1 MRFARHARIFR
12 GPLDPAPVAAVLM
25 LLLLFMLLGSLVYTP
40 GVLVDLDPTTPGSAT
55 TLTIT
60 SSNDVVFAGKNYKP
74 GELDQLRTDLK
85 TVPGNAGFSVAME
98 PGADPS
104 LARQVSNLFQITLPD
119 GKNLT
124 GTDDATVM
132 VAVNFRGQ
140 CFYENRLVQE
150 AELKTEL
157 GRRLKIATRD
167 SKKLTLL
174 LRMDKAAEYQ
184 VFTRLSGL
192 AYEAGITKV
201 LLVERPAMFGP
212 QP

>member
-12 GPLDPAPVAAVLM
+12 GPLDPAPAAGV
-25 LLLLFMLLGSLVYTP
+25 LLLLMLFMLLGSLVYTP
-40 GVLVDLDPTTPGSAT
+40 GVLVELSPTAAAT
-55 TLTIT
+55 TIT
-60 SSNDVVFAGKNYKP
+60 VSSSNDVAFAGKTYKR
-74 GELDQLRTDLK
+74 EDLDQLRTDLK
-85 TVPGNAGFSVAME
+85 AVPAKAGFSVALE

-124 GTDDATVM
+124 GTDDETVM

-140 CFYENRLVQE
+140 CFYENRLVQD
-150 AELKTEL
+150 AELKAEL
-157 GRRLKIATRD
+157 IRRVKVAARD

-174 LRMDKAAEYQ
+174 LRMDKAAETQ

-201 LLVERPAMFGP
+201 LLVERPPMFGG

>member
-12 GPLDPAPVAAVLM
+12 GPLDPAPAAAVLM
-25 LLLLFMLLGSLVYTP
+25 LLLLFILLGSLVYTP
-40 GVLVDLDPTTPGSAT
+40 GVLIDLSPASHRSII
-55 TLTIT
+55 TIT
-60 SSNDVVFAGKNYKP
+60 SSNDVAFAGRNYKP
-74 GELDQLRTDLK
+74 VELDQLRSDLK
-85 TVPGNAGFSVAME
+85 TAPGNAGFSVVMD
-98 PGADPS
+98 PGADLS

-124 GTDDATVM
+124 GTDDETVM

-140 CFYENRLVQE
+140 CFYENRLVQD
-150 AELKTEL
+150 AELKAEL
-157 GRRLKIATRD
+157 ARLLTNATRD

-174 LRMDKAAEYQ
+174 LRMDKAAEFQ

-201 LLVERPAMFGP
+201 LMVERPPMFGG